1 MRSCAMLMLLVCLSV
16 ISTPAHAERR
26 TALVVGNG
34 AYESTPL
41 KNPTNDAR
49 AMAATLRA
57 LGFDVIHL
65 ENASQAVME
74 DAVNTLGRQLAKG
87 GVGLFYFAGHG
98 VQSAGRNYLIP
109 VNSGISSEADLA
121 TRAVDASL
129 VLERMEK
136 ANNDLNIVILDA
148 CRNNP
153 FAKKFRSAGASG
165 GLAAMQAPKG
175 SLIAFAT
182 SPGSVASD
190 GAGENGVYTK
200 YLLENL
206 RTPGIQVEQM
216 FKRVRSGVVEE
227 TGNRQLPW
235 ETTSIQGDFMFA
247 AQPVPGSPQ
256 LVALSAQPAPVAPVS
271 PVSTSAAAQAQPAP
285 AAAARPESAVQPESQ
300 VRSGTMQVEFAML
313 RENGKKPPTVVKT
326 GATLKSGDA
335 YFFHLKASRDCY
347 FYLFQ
352 VDSSGAVFRLFPN
365 GKYNTSSNPLP
376 SKTRITLPKDHEVFY
391 LDQTTGKEEFYFLAS
406 QEPVDKLETL
416 DGGTVDDILSSGLT
430 LRGPAGVK
438 AAFGT
443 VAAGK
448 TGETKTQVQEFSFF
462 KSFVHAIAINHK

>member
-16 ISTPAHAERR
+16 ISTPARAERR

-153 FAKKFRSAGASG
+153 FAKKFRSAGGSG

-216 FKRVRSGVVEE
+216 FKRVRSVVVEE

-247 AQPVPGSPQ
+247 AQTVPGSPQ
-256 LVALSAQPAPVAPVS
+256 QVALSAQPAPVTPLSTATQAP
-271 PVSTSAAAQAQPAP
+271 PAP
-285 AAAARPESAVQPESQ
+285 TAAARLESAAQPESQ
-300 VRSGTMQVEFAML
+300 ARSGTMQVEFAML
-313 RENGKKPPTVVKT
+313 RENAKKPPTAVKT
-326 GATLKSGDA
+326 GATMKSGDA
-335 YFFHLKASRDCY
+335 YFFHLKASKDCY

-376 SKTRITLPKDHEVFY
+376 PKTRITLPKDHEVFY

-416 DGGTVDDILSSGLT
+416 DGGTVDDIMQSGLT

-443 VAAGK
+443 VATGNA
-448 TGETKTQVQEFSFF
+448 GETKTQVQEFSFF